1 MIVSYMGCLG
11 KKTSLIWGGGGIPGS
26 VHLFLNTCP
35 IICPFFSLR
44 CQAKC
49 LVNKMGISVVV
60 SFVRLLFFSLNII
73 RVLWLLYNGQW
84 VERPTLLHVYSS
96 YFCFELNITKLTITW
111 LWRLDFSSF
120 LLIVKFLLHNDK
132 DASTFSH
139 FDAKDWYL
147 TSAGL
152 RLACKKGFIN
162 HFSITDSQ

>member
-1 MIVSYMGCLG
+1 MFKALYN
-11 KKTSLIWGGGGIPGS
+11 
-26 VHLFLNTCP
+26 H
-35 IICPFFSLR
+35 
-44 CQAKC
+44 
-49 LVNKMGISVVV
+49 VN
-60 SFVRLLFFSLNII
+60 NII
-73 RVLWLLYNGQW
+73 EKYLQIYYHILIYLQWIKKEKLKLKQLLNHIHNDKKREKIKTIYNGQW

-139 FDAKDWYL
+139 LDAKDWYL

>member
-11 KKTSLIWGGGGIPGS
+11 KKASLIWGGGIPGS

-44 CQAKC
+44 WQAKC
-49 LVNKMGISVVV
+49 LVNWHISCCFICKVVV
-60 SFVRLLFFSLNII
+60 FSLNII
-73 RVLWLLYNGQW
+73 WVLWLLYNGQW

-111 LWRLDFSSF
+111 LWRLDFLSF